1 MEFGNEFPLPLWLS
15 LSLSLCSVPSW
26 FLAMGI
32 RMNRDGRES
41 NQWSDS
47 PAAAA
52 AADTLW
58 MENIE
63 WGGREGEG
71 GEQGGHVASSSWL
84 VSRQIFKFYSWQW
97 RGFMLAVFLTILL
110 GPN

>member
-1 MEFGNEFPLPLWLS
+1 MVGRGFIKRPGSARNPQSGDLLNGSGGGVDVEFGNEFPLPSS
-15 LSLSLCSVPSW
+15 LGLCSVPSW

-47 PAAAA
+47 PAADAAA

-63 WGGREGEG
+63 WGGREGREG
-71 GEQGGHVASSSWL
+71 RFQ
-84 VSRQIFKFYSWQW
+84 
-97 RGFMLAVFLTILL
+97 L
-110 GPN
+110 G